1 MPSHKHGGLPSA
13 PLLWLQVDSYAEGDA
28 ESLRGTVR
36 DLLAKL
42 QEAERQH
49 QSDRVAF
56 EVSREMWGG
65 RARAWGC
72 WLRGPA
78 TFPAWTSRLSGCAP
92 SRHRL
97 ERLGLGAWGTSC
109 LLSLSWV
116 SVRGQPWFGA
126 RLCRRAAAVPVW
138 QSMSRKRHFAEHQ
151 DEELRAPGSV
161 WSGTVLSGC
170 LARYPS
176 CGPDARMELRSWK
189 EPCPWGRDR
198 RSSFG
203 FAMLS
208 FPILNKCL
216 DYC

>member
-1 MPSHKHGGLPSA
+1 MKLTRRLFPRGGEVRVGGNLLLPSHKHGGLPSA

-126 RLCRRAAAVPVW
+126 RLCRRAAAMLVW

-151 DEELRAPGSV
+151 DEELRALGSAWAGRFCQV
-161 WSGTVLSGC
+161 AWHGTRRAARTRGWS
-170 LARYPS
+170 
-176 CGPDARMELRSWK
+176 
-189 EPCPWGRDR
+189 
-198 RSSFG
+198 
-203 FAMLS
+203 
-208 FPILNKCL
+208 
-216 DYC
+216 